1 MPELPEVEITTRGVE
16 PFMRGQT
23 ITSLIVRV
31 PKLRWPIDKDL
42 DQKLKGATIKSVDR
56 RAKYILINCTTSWL
70 IVHLGMS
77 GSLRVIRRK
86 PSEPEKHDHFDMRL
100 ENGTIIRYRDPRKF
114 GAIIWTSSHPSE
126 HPLLRRLGPEPF
138 DTTFDGNLLYR
149 TTRNKHSAIKS
160 HIMNHH
166 VVTGVGNI
174 YANEA
179 LFYAGI
185 RPTKK
190 SSTLSKNKL
199 AVLSVCIRN
208 ILARAID
215 AGGSS
220 LKDFYRTDGSTG
232 YFQNEYMV
240 YGRNDEPCRVC
251 TRPIK
256 VTIVGQRST
265 FYCPNCQK

>member
-1 MPELPEVEITTRGVE
+1 
-16 PFMRGQT
+16 
-23 ITSLIVRV
+23 
-31 PKLRWPIDKDL
+31 
-42 DQKLKGATIKSVDR
+42 
-56 RAKYILINCTTSWL
+56 
-70 IVHLGMS
+70 
-77 GSLRVIRRK
+77 
-86 PSEPEKHDHFDMRL
+86 MRL

-126 HPLLRRLGPEPF
+126 HPLLCRLGPEPF
-138 DTTFDGNLLYR
+138 DTTFDGNLLYQ

-166 VVTGVGNI
+166 IVTGVGNI

-179 LFYAGI
+179 LFCAGI

-199 AVLSVCIRN
+199 TFLSFCIRD

>member
-1 MPELPEVEITTRGVE
+1 
-16 PFMRGQT
+16 
-23 ITSLIVRV
+23 
-31 PKLRWPIDKDL
+31 
-42 DQKLKGATIKSVDR
+42 
-56 RAKYILINCTTSWL
+56 
-70 IVHLGMS
+70 
-77 GSLRVIRRK
+77 
-86 PSEPEKHDHFDMRL
+86 
-100 ENGTIIRYRDPRKF
+100 
-114 GAIIWTSSHPSE
+114 
-126 HPLLRRLGPEPF
+126 
-138 DTTFDGNLLYR
+138 
-149 TTRNKHSAIKS
+149 
-160 HIMNHH
+160 MNHH

-179 LFYAGI
+179 LFCAGI

-199 AVLSVCIRN
+199 AVLSVCIRD

-265 FYCPNCQK
+265 FTVQTARNNPSITDGQRQFATTRTFSRALALSLETLGSVECSPQDKPLDTAVDQNVLHTRCIFGVNFIYLFTLVNRVIWTLRLTNVAINTVIGDH